1 MARLQRPEKFEAKR
15 QKLRLGNESVLFL
28 AFETEITSSSD
39 SKNGDLQVKESLSA
53 RDEDNDSNVEL
64 SLKQTRRAV
73 AYPSELAFLLTF
85 CGSGP

>member
-1 MARLQRPEKFEAKR
+1 MVRLQRPEKFEAKP

-39 SKNGDLQVKESLSA
+39 SKKGDLQVKESLSA
-53 RDEDNDSNVEL
+53 PDEDNDRNVEL
-64 SLKQTRRAV
+64 SLINKPVGR
-73 AYPSELAFLLTF
+73 AYPSGLALLLTF